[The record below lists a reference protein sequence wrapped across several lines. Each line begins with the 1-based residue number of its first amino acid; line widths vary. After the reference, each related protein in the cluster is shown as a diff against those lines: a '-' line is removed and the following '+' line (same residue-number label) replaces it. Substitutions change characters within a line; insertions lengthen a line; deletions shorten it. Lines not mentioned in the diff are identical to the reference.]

1 MSSNANQTATKG
13 NNPSPLF
20 GPSKNKNVGRGITSN
35 TIAADIAAFKKN
47 GGRIEVLG
55 NTPLRVHVPAVTSR
69 TKTAPQ
75 QQEGAAASKAAAQ
88 N

>member
-1 MSSNANQTATKG
+1 MSSNTQQAAQVATKR

-20 GPSKNKNVGRGITSN
+20 SSGNSKHSGRGVTSN

-55 NTPLRVHVPAVTSR
+55 NTPLRTHTPAVTSR
-69 TKTAPQ
+69 SKTTTR
-75 QQEGAAASKAAAQ
+75 
-88 N
+88 

>member
-1 MSSNANQTATKG
+1 MSSNTNRSTKR

-20 GPSKNKNVGRGITSN
+20 GPSKNKNAGHGITSN

-69 TKTAPQ
+69 AKTAPRRQ
-75 QQEGAAASKAAAQ
+75 GSADTGKAAAQ
-88 N
+88 R